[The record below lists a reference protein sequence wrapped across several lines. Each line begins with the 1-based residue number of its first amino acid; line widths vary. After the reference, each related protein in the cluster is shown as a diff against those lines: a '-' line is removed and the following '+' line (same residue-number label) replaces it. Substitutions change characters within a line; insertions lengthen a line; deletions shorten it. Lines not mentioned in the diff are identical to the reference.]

1 MSFVGLGDGSRFPV
15 PKAKFPAAK
24 RIVENAVVEKLRK
37 SDRDVFVKVGSQRFR
52 SRLALKCWKCIAK
65 KIHKDPVSPNS

>member
-1 MSFVGLGDGSRFPV
+1 MSFVGLGGGSRFPV

-24 RIVENAVVEKLRK
+24 RIVESAVVEKLRK
-37 SDRDVFVKVGSQRFR
+37 SDRDVFVKVPVKTGFKMLEMYCQ
-52 SRLALKCWKCIAK
+52 